1 MTKGLFQEIG
11 KRFLKLDVVRDL
23 TMEIFENG
31 ENYLTL
37 SELHIALKI
46 YLQEEIS
53 GETIIKSQHDTFLKV
68 CQAFCKS
75 SVVHMMMK
83 MWIKWRKKWILEA
96 SNVVR
101 LVWSQ
106 KDKMVGSKVL
116 HHLIQAISR
125 FQWKQFQSF
134 AWSIH
139 GLPVIVHRKTYTG
152 GCNPGEKK
160 TPQKRIESKIRWAS
174 FSTKSR
180 N

>member
-23 TMEIFENG
+23 TMEIFENE

-83 MWIKWRKKWILEA
+83 M
-96 SNVVR
+96 
-101 LVWSQ
+101 
-106 KDKMVGSKVL
+106 
-116 HHLIQAISR
+116 
-125 FQWKQFQSF
+125 
-134 AWSIH
+134 
-139 GLPVIVHRKTYTG
+139 
-152 GCNPGEKK
+152 
-160 TPQKRIESKIRWAS
+160 
-174 FSTKSR
+174 
-180 N
+180 